1 MMVSLTWCSTEHFRR
16 MTGVRRVITCGQIMK
31 ESRICFRGNMEL
43 MEVFTEGAFSRPFIL
58 GMLFQQYTT
67 EMVCRSRKPVRSM
80 MELYGRGQW
89 EFEVLSQLI
98 CTWGI
103 QSQICCSGIYT
114 TWWLIGYVGQIED
127 GLSKAWGDYETFAK
141 MEGTE

>member
-1 MMVSLTWCSTEHFRR
+1 M
-16 MTGVRRVITCGQIMK
+16 ITCGQIMK

-80 MELYGRGQW
+80 MELYGRGQ
-89 EFEVLSQLI
+89 
-98 CTWGI
+98 
-103 QSQICCSGIYT
+103 
-114 TWWLIGYVGQIED
+114 
-127 GLSKAWGDYETFAK
+127 
-141 MEGTE
+141 